1 VTFDVSWG
9 QDTSFREVIPV
20 GLVTEAAMFNTTTS
34 TESIQYGNGYLSIYV
49 INQLTVPNST
59 APNDITVNVFV
70 SFPEIEFAQP
80 TNRVVPRLR
89 VTTGDIQSTTQST
102 VSSSPY
108 IFKQSEEMSSEQ
120 MKTDSAPASAPLLD
134 TFAKNECTHDAG
146 NLVHF
151 GERITSFRQLLK
163 RYCLMES
170 PVMPQQEGDFLARFY
185 RPIYPVIPGYF
196 SSAISFQSLAVALT
210 SGNYYYGYLP
220 MTTYSMLAFAGVRG
234 GMRYLW
240 DFDAA
245 LADGYTSIV
254 SREDNQT
261 YNPSYPQNDFVVQ
274 SNTTPAFTAAMQ
286 NFLTNQTGLSGTALT
301 TTYVNNFLT
310 FEVPFYSQYRF
321 FPTRTRFL
329 SSSSGTLQMYYSVTY
344 KGLLNSGEPRYPQVY
359 CAAAEDFQPL
369 FYTGPPVLYYEPQSP
384 SN

>member
-1 VTFDVSWG
+1 MDLAEESDVTFDVSWG

-20 GLVTEAAMFNTTTS
+20 GLVTETAMFNTTTS

-59 APNDITVNVFV
+59 APNNITVNVFV

-163 RYCLMES
+163 RYCLMET
-170 PVMPQQEGDFLARFY
+170 PVMPAQEGDFLARFY
-185 RPIYPVIPGYF
+185 RPLYPVIPGYF
-196 SSAISFQSLAVALT
+196 NTALSFQSPAVTL
-210 SGNYYYGYLP
+210 SDGNYYYGFLP

-234 GMRYLW
+234 GMRYMW
-240 DFDAA
+240 DFDSA
-245 LADGYTSIV
+245 LSGGYTAIV

-261 YNPSYPQNDFVVQ
+261 YNPSYPQNDFVLQ
-274 SNTTPAFTAAMQ
+274 SNNTPAFTAAVQ
-286 NFLTNQTGLSGTALT
+286 NFLTNQTGLSGTSLT

-310 FEVPFYSQYRF
+310 FEVPFYSQFRF
-321 FPTRTRFL
+321 F
-329 SSSSGTLQMYYSVTY
+329 SNE
-344 KGLLNSGEPRYPQVY
+344 NSIFVFVIRHFADV
-359 CAAAEDFQPL
+359 L
-369 FYTGPPVLYYEPQSP
+369 FRNVQRPVK
-384 SN
+384 